1 MTVRVLFMNYRDTLR
16 INGIGHL
23 EIGGV
28 DTADIAEKYGT
39 PVYVLDEAHI
49 RNMCRVFKNT
59 LNEYGQNEVLF
70 ASKALSC
77 KGIYELVLSEG
88 LGADVVSGGEL
99 YTARRAGFPPSK
111 IYFHGNNKS
120 PKEID
125 EAVACGVG
133 VIVIDCLDEIEI
145 IEETAE
151 KYKKMQ
157 NVAIRLNNGIEAH
170 THSYMQTARVDCKFG
185 LSLRGGDALK
195 AFLKIREMKRLNFT
209 GVSCHIGSQILE
221 TEPFIKSVEGIL
233 DFYKTLKNKYN
244 FDCAELN
251 LGGGFGVWYTDMDG
265 KKTPADYAS
274 LAASIC
280 TAVSDGVRTRAL
292 VKPKLILEPGRS
304 IVAEAGI
311 TLYGV
316 GNVKE
321 IRGVKKYVNI
331 DGGMFD
337 NPRHMLYQAKYSAII
352 ANKAAEK
359 PSEIVTVAGKCCE
372 SGDIIA
378 SDIWLASVRRGDLL
392 CVFSTGAYNYSMA
405 SHYNRNLVPPVVIA
419 NEGKTRYL
427 VKPETY
433 EDLIRNDA

>member
-1 MTVRVLFMNYRDTLR
+1 MNYRDTLK
-16 INGIGHL
+16 INGAGHL
-23 EIGGV
+23 EIGGADTV
-28 DTADIAEKYGT
+28 DVAKEYGT

-59 LNEYGQNEVLF
+59 LNEYGSNEVLF

-77 KGIYELVLSEG
+77 KGIYELVSSEG

-99 YTARRAGFPPSK
+99 FTARRAGFLPSR

-133 VIVIDCLDEIEI
+133 VIVVDCLDEIEI
-145 IEETAE
+145 IEETA
-151 KYKKMQ
+151 KKHKKTQ
-157 NVAIRLNNGIEAH
+157 NVAIRLNNGIDAH

-185 LSLRGGDALK
+185 LSLQGGDALK
-195 AFLKIREMKRLNFT
+195 AFLKIRETAHLNFV
-209 GVSCHIGSQILE
+209 GASCHIGSQILE
-221 TEPFIKSVEGIL
+221 TEPFIKSVESVL
-233 DFYKTLKNKYN
+233 DFYKTLKDKYN

-251 LGGGFGVWYTDMDG
+251 LGGGFGVWYTDTDG
-265 KKTPADYAS
+265 KKTPADYAA
-274 LAASIC
+274 LVGAIC
-280 TAVSDGVRTRAL
+280 KAVSDGVRLRAL
-292 VKPKLILEPGRS
+292 VKPKLVLEPGRS

-311 TLYGV
+311 TLYSI
-316 GNVKE
+316 GNIKKIE
-321 IRGVKKYVNI
+321 GVKKYINI

-337 NPRHMLYQAKYSAII
+337 NPRHILYQAKYSAII
-352 ANKAAEK
+352 ANRAAEK

-378 SDIWLASVRRGDLL
+378 PDILLATAERGDLL

-405 SHYNRNLVPPVVIA
+405 SHYNRNLVPPVVIVSA
-419 NEGKTRYL
+419 GKTRYL